1 MLEPAQAEPVE
12 ASAAIDWRRTVNSDR
27 GGHSRLRTDAS
38 AVKISVLMPVY
49 NEEATVIQA
58 IRDVLSASYP
68 CEIELIVVNDGS
80 TDRTGSLLSQLKSER
95 VITREHTTNQG
106 KGAALR
112 LAMREASG
120 THVLP
125 FDADLEYA
133 ASDIPRLVQPVV
145 QGRCDVVYG
154 ARLRG
159 FNTAYHS
166 YWYAAGNRVMTR
178 LANVLFDSHIS
189 DLHTC
194 LKLIPRRMLEQ
205 LDLRESGFG
214 LDTEITALLLKHG
227 VRPFEVPIS
236 YYSRS
241 RAQGKKITWR
251 DALACV
257 RILARVRVSRR
268 SRLQTA
274 APGRCPY
281 PVHDMP
287 GHSPEATGY
296 LSSVTNGVPR
306 TSRPGAESTPRL
318 AASAGGA
325 DWATMTTT
333 DDAEGGAA
341 SDPRTARSPHLW
353 GSLSGRAGG

>member
-1 MLEPAQAEPVE
+1 MLEPAQAKPGIV
-12 ASAAIDWRRTVNSDR
+12 SAVVDWRRTVIADR
-27 GGHSRLRTDAS
+27 SGHSRLRTDAS
-38 AVKISVLMPVY
+38 AIKLSVLMPVY
-49 NEEATVIQA
+49 NEEATIIQA
-58 IRDVLSASYP
+58 IRGVLSASYP

-80 TDRTGSLLSQLKSER
+80 TDRTSSLLSQLKCER
-95 VITREHTTNQG
+95 LTILEHKINQG

-112 LAMREASG
+112 LAIREASG

-133 ASDIPRLVQPVV
+133 ASDIPSLLQPVM

-166 YWYAAGNRVMTR
+166 YWYAAGNRLMTR
-178 LANVLFDSHIS
+178 LANVLFDAHVS

-268 SRLQTA
+268 NRLQVA
-274 APGRCPY
+274 ALGQYPF

-296 LSSVTNGVPR
+296 LSSVADDVQR
-306 TSRPGAESTPRL
+306 TPRPGAESTLRL
-318 AASAGGA
+318 AACAGGA
-325 DWATMTTT
+325 GWATITTT

-341 SDPRTARSPHLW
+341 SDPRTARSRHLR
-353 GSLSGRAGG
+353 GSLSGRVAG